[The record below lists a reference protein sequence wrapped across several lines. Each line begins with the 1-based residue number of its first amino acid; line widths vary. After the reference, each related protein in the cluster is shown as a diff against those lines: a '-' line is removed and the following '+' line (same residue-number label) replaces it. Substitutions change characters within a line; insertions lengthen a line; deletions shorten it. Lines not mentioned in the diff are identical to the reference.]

1 MVTNRNVTV
10 REFSSAWVPIVVSMV
25 SACGGSVAASA
36 DGGAGADAA
45 TDTSSM
51 TDAPGGAGGMGG
63 GADAGTHDGDGGGM
77 SADATSDGAT
87 TCAVCPSYASAVPS
101 GRVTA
106 SNLSNLSGMAVSSRN
121 PGVLYVHNDMTRQE
135 VFALSESGALLATY
149 GWTGVTVADMEDMA
163 VARCPAGSCIYLA
176 DIGGNLAARTTF
188 AILRMPEPTVAA
200 GQAPVTA
207 SVTVERLTFSYADGM
222 HNAESLLVDP
232 ASDALYIIT
241 KVDSGPSAVYRLT
254 GAFGQTG
261 AVAQKVADLP
271 VPKTSD
277 RPATSA
283 SAHPC
288 GAGFLLRTSN
298 TLYEFRIAP
307 GARFESAFQVPP
319 VTVPVASETQ
329 GEAVAYRADG
339 RGYFTTGEGAM
350 PALNRADCA
359 ATAAFAP

>member
-1 MVTNRNVTV
+1 ML
-10 REFSSAWVPIVVSMV
+10 
-25 SACGGSVAASA
+25 
-36 DGGAGADAA
+36 
-45 TDTSSM
+45 
-51 TDAPGGAGGMGG
+51 
-63 GADAGTHDGDGGGM
+63 
-77 SADATSDGAT
+77 
-87 TCAVCPSYASAVPS
+87 S

-106 SNLSNLSGMAVSSRN
+106 SNLNNLSGMAVSSRN

-135 VFALSESGALLATY
+135 LFAVSESGALLGTY
-149 GWTGVTVADMEDMA
+149 GWTGVTVEDMEDMA
-163 VARCPAGSCIYLA
+163 VAHCPTGSCIYLA

-188 AILRMPEPTVAA
+188 AILRLSEPAVAV

-232 ASDALYIIT
+232 ASDTLYIIT
-241 KVDSGPSAVYRLT
+241 KVDSGPSAVYRLAGT
-254 GAFGQTG
+254 FGQTG

-307 GARFESAFQVPP
+307 GAPFESAFQVAP

-329 GEAVAYRADG
+329 GEAVAYRSDG

-359 ATAAFAP
+359 AIAAFRRPE